1 MKSPSRN
8 DATCPQESDPHGEMS
23 LNREDGQE
31 LPSDLA
37 VIYWAR
43 CDEMWAGRAEER
55 PASEGEPYGDSN
67 LMTWKRVATAVVLIP
82 FVVGIVL
89 WGSTAIV
96 ALAVGLVTVLAL
108 FEYFALGEAIG
119 QRAYRFWTASC
130 ALLIIYLQW
139 LTTVINWTK
148 MGGLVYASWQ
158 LKVGAY
164 LTRLMPRAE
173 DAVFL
178 FVLGI
183 AVITLF
189 TKRPLVETL
198 PAAGISSSGLILVA
212 FPLSYAVRLHGAGTQ
227 GPAML
232 LFAMVI
238 IWVGD
243 SAAYFAGRSFGKYKL
258 APHLSPK
265 KTWEGT
271 IASFV
276 GSLIVAVVFARYMT
290 VPLGHLLG
298 MAAAGNVAG
307 QVGDLLES
315 AYKRSAGI
323 KDSGSILP
331 GHGGVLDRIDALILA
346 IPVVWYYWIVIC
358 APRS

>member
-1 MKSPSRN
+1 
-8 DATCPQESDPHGEMS
+8 
-23 LNREDGQE
+23 
-31 LPSDLA
+31 
-37 VIYWAR
+37 
-43 CDEMWAGRAEER
+43 
-55 PASEGEPYGDSN
+55 
-67 LMTWKRVATAVVLIP
+67 MTWKRVATAAVLIP
-82 FVVGIVL
+82 AVVGIVL

-96 ALAVGLVTVLAL
+96 ALCLALVTLVAL

-119 QRAYRFWTASC
+119 HRAYRFWTATC
-130 ALLIIYLQW
+130 ALLIVYLQW
-139 LTTVINWTK
+139 LTTVVRWGEF
-148 MGGLVYASWQ
+148 GGVAYPPRLAWLLV
-158 LKVGAY
+158 
-164 LTRLMPRAE
+164 RMFPRAE
-173 DAVFL
+173 DAIFI

-183 AVITLF
+183 AAITLF

-198 PAAGISSSGLILVA
+198 PAAGISCSGLILVA
-212 FPLSYAVRLHGAGTQ
+212 FPLSFAVRIHGSGTQ
-227 GPAML
+227 GPLLL

-243 SAAYFAGRSFGKYKL
+243 TAAYFVGRSFGKYKL

-271 IASFV
+271 VASFI
-276 GSLIVAVVFARYMT
+276 GSLIVAFVFARFMT
-290 VPLGHLLG
+290 VPLPHLLG
-298 MAAAGNVAG
+298 MAAVGNVAG

-346 IPVVWYYWIVIC
+346 IPVVWYYWILVYS
-358 APRS
+358 PRS